1 MFYLSEKHFVL
12 LKLNL
17 ETSLSIQPVF
27 HLFCL
32 EESKIRQLKAFVKDG
47 KVNTNKNMCGRKIV
61 RMAYNHLDGYF
72 ELDKDM
78 KVKNLNEPS
87 KVLNSFFS
95 SQNLTPVWKN
105 ANFDWGRFDEE
116 TGRWTGAV
124 ALVRLGSSY
133 MCPYKHKYPQ
143 VAYDKADLGVDGFA
157 CSHARSTV
165 VLCSQALY
173 YRVYRWF
180 SRAPRPLPP
189 ASNLVRI
196 FTSSSWLAVFTSVIA
211 VTILLLI
218 VAMVGKTYGIN
229 TFNYV
234 DLALVPYRSAKLK
247 QILMI

>member
-1 MFYLSEKHFVL
+1 M
-12 LKLNL
+12 
-17 ETSLSIQPVF
+17 
-27 HLFCL
+27 
-32 EESKIRQLKAFVKDG
+32 RQLKAFVKDG
-47 KVNTNKNMCGRKIV
+47 QVYTNKQMCEIKII
-61 RMAYNHLDGYF
+61 RMAYNQYDGVF

-78 KVKNLNEPS
+78 KVVKITRLNE
-87 KVLNSFFS
+87 VLISFFS
-95 SQNLTPVWKN
+95 SQNLTPVWEN
-105 ANFDWGRFDEE
+105 ANFTWGRFDEE

-124 ALVRLGSSY
+124 ALVSLLSY
-133 MCPYKHKYPQ
+133 ICPKNHKYPQ
-143 VAYDKADLGVDGFA
+143 VGYDKADLGVDKFA
-157 CSHARSTV
+157 CNHARSTV
-165 VLCSQALY
+165 VLCSQPLV
-173 YRVYRWF
+173 YRAYRWF

-189 ASNLVRI
+189 ALNLVRI